1 MADPKMGKKLRGSR
15 EGLSRREFL
24 AGAVI
29 GAGAMGL
36 FSCAQGQLMVPASGP
51 AATEGTP
58 CPEAKTE
65 VKEVEVVKEVVKE
78 VPKEVPEW
86 PWPYVKLD
94 PEMIRKKGHLGYYKA
109 HCCYGA
115 FWAIVDSLREEIGF
129 PFDQIPAEMMIYG
142 AGGAAGWGT
151 LCGALNGAFAA
162 INLVT
167 DEGTC
172 KKIVHELM
180 GWYTETPLPTEIS
193 NQYASE
199 HAFLVD
205 KYKSDEVL
213 AQSVA
218 GSPLCH
224 VSVTKWCQA
233 SGYPSGS
240 PERSERC
247 GRLTGDVAARA
258 VELLNQ
264 YADNAFEPAYEM
276 PVGATVCRSCHFKGK
291 EFEKG
296 QFTRGKMDCLQCH
309 EPHGKPGE

>member
-1 MADPKMGKKLRGSR
+1 
-15 EGLSRREFL
+15 
-24 AGAVI
+24 
-29 GAGAMGL
+29 
-36 FSCAQGQLMVPASGP
+36 MVPAPES
-51 AATEGTP
+51 AAAEETP

-65 VKEVEVVKEVVKE
+65 IKEVVKE
-78 VPKEVPEW
+78 VPQEVPEW

-115 FWAIVDSLREEIGF
+115 FWAIIDSLREEIGF
-129 PFDQIPAEMMIYG
+129 PYTQIPAEMMIYG
-142 AGGAAGWGT
+142 AGGVAGWGT

-167 DEGTC
+167 DEKTC

-193 NQYASE
+193 NQYAVE
-199 HAFLVD
+199 HAFLVEE
-205 KYKSDEVL
+205 YKSDEAL

-233 SGYPSGS
+233 SGYASGS

-264 YADNAFEPAYEM
+264 YIDNAFEPTFELPA
-276 PVGATVCRSCHFKGK
+276 GTTACRACHFKGK
-291 EFEKG
+291 DYDQG

-309 EPHGKPGE
+309 EPHGSHGE